1 MRAVAVPP
9 RIIGL
14 LKVKNEWPLV
24 AVTLMHALRNHVD
37 AVYVLD
43 HGSSDGTAA
52 GLAALQASPWG
63 ERIHV
68 VRFDE
73 EAFIEE
79 AFMNV
84 LVEVAQASEPDWIY
98 PFDADEILIAPSGL
112 RELISSLPDTIH
124 ALHYQVENW
133 LSAPE
138 FDESEL
144 NHYRQLR
151 VRSLPDL
158 PISSGLDPRLV
169 GAIIA
174 GTFNYFRLPFGGK
187 VIFRNT
193 DSAWLAAGAHEL
205 RPAIRAQS
213 LLAHRNHVRC
223 AHLPLLSR
231 RRLARKAAM
240 GRRTIADGMAPWY
253 NWQHQ
258 MIAQLEALHRLDA
271 FWSRHSWPPGG
282 DPSRPTPDGLRVVT
296 DDALQ
301 QALGGTLDT
310 LGDLRLELNGSAAPG
325 TLSRATLGLPADLY
339 RLALRACA
347 PHNARTP
354 GHGPPPGAGGT
365 PPSPPADPCA
375 RR

>member
-1 MRAVAVPP
+1 MKAVIPPP

-14 LKVKNEWPLV
+14 LKVRNEWPLV
-24 AVTLMHALRNHVD
+24 AVTLTHALRNHVD

-43 HGSSDGTAA
+43 HGSTDGTAA
-52 GLAALQASPWG
+52 GLAALQASPLG

-68 VRFDE
+68 VHFDE

-79 AFMNV
+79 AFMNA
-84 LVEVAQASEPDWIY
+84 LVEVAQAAAPEWIY
-98 PFDADEILIAPSGL
+98 PFDADEILIAPTGL
-112 RELISSLPDTIH
+112 RGLISSLPDSIN

-133 LSAPE
+133 LSTPD

-144 NHYRQLR
+144 NHYRQLQ
-151 VRSLPDL
+151 VRSLPDQ
-158 PISSGLDPRLV
+158 PISSTLDPRLV
-169 GAIIA
+169 EAIIA

-213 LLAHRNHVRC
+213 LFAHRQHLRA

-231 RRLARKAAM
+231 GRLARKASM

-258 MIAQLEALHRLDA
+258 MIARLEELDLLDGY
-271 FWSRHSWPPGG
+271 WERHSWLPGRDPIPP
-282 DPSRPTPDGLRVVT
+282 TADGLQVAL
-296 DDALQ
+296 DDTLL
-301 QALGGTLDT
+301 QALEPTLNT
-310 LGDLRLELNGSAAPG
+310 LSALNLELCGSYAAGAPSDA
-325 TLSRATLGLPADLY
+325 TLSLPANLY
-339 RLALRACA
+339 RLALRASA
-347 PHNARTP
+347 PHNARMP
-354 GHGPPPGAGGT
+354 GHGPPPASVGR
-365 PPSPPADPCA
+365 PPSAPADPSA